1 MAREP
6 NSASLLPPGL
16 LRFSIRHLLL
26 WTAAI
31 ALGCVALRSASSGW
45 VAAMLALT
53 TLVLATAVLLAVF
66 RQGADR
72 AHWVGFAA
80 FGWLYLLLLMFGWS
94 GSSSDLGS
102 WENPFLPYNL
112 ATAKLSAWCYDRLYA
127 PPEVEYTTG
136 GMSGF
141 SSMSGFDGGGPTM
154 GMGKMPSGMGP
165 MGGMP
170 GGGGAPAFDGPAQG
184 DFVNVAHSL
193 WALLLAACGGWLA
206 RWLYATGPGAKKEPA
221 DRTSPQAP

>member
-6 NSASLLPPGL
+6 NRSSLLPSGL

-31 ALGCVALRSASSGW
+31 ALGCVALRSATSGW
-45 VAAMLALT
+45 VATMLGLT
-53 TLVLATAVLLAVF
+53 TLVLAAAVLLAVF
-66 RQGADR
+66 RQAADR
-72 AHWVGFAA
+72 AHWIGFAL

-94 GSSSDLGS
+94 GSSSDLSS
-102 WENPFLPYNL
+102 WENPFRPYNL
-112 ATAKLSAWCYDRLYA
+112 ATAKFSAWCYDKLYA
-127 PPEVEYTTG
+127 QDPQIQYTTYG

-141 SSMSGFDGGGPTM
+141 GGGGPGGPTM
-154 GMGKMPSGMGP
+154 GMGMPGGMGP

-170 GGGGAPAFDGPAQG
+170 GGGGAPAFDGPSQG

-221 DRTSPQAP
+221 DRTPPPA